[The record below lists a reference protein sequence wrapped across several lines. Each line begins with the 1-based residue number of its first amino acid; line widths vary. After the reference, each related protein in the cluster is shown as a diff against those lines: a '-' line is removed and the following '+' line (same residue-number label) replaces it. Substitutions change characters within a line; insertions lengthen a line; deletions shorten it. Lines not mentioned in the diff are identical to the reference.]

1 MGWTIVGSGWGGQ
14 HSRVRTNE
22 EGSARAPDG
31 VYLWK
36 RNNGALQELGPP
48 QGKLCKFGFF
58 PGKIKSPP
66 TQSRGGGSFE
76 ELAGGFKMDAK
87 LELNGEELLEVDIC
101 DRGVCSED
109 ESGVFVNSASSLQ
122 EEFSGFQQWASP
134 PLSAHRDTSS
144 PPGQQSHTGAG
155 APPGSAAPR
164 ARRGEDSDAESP
176 ADGLRAPRSSIVDC
190 LLVELYETYSGGS
203 RRNADSWDSS
213 TEASGSDA
221 FPGRSNSGSSFLQ
234 ELQEKHTRRLQMN
247 YLGQKGKCTSCKSV
261 LFVCVFLKIYIKSRS
276 FRTITN
282 TKL

>member
-1 MGWTIVGSGWGGQ
+1 MAGG
-14 HSRVRTNE
+14 R
-22 EGSARAPDG
+22 
-31 VYLWK
+31 
-36 RNNGALQELGPP
+36 
-48 QGKLCKFGFF
+48 
-58 PGKIKSPP
+58 
-66 TQSRGGGSFE
+66 FE
-76 ELAGGFKMDAK
+76 EFTGDLKMDAE

-134 PLSAHRDTSS
+134 SLSPQSDTSS
-144 PPGQQSHTGAG
+144 PPGQQRHTGAG

-164 ARRGEDSDAESP
+164 ARTAADSDAESP

-247 YLGQKGKCTSCKSV
+247 YLGQKGKATSCKADFV
-261 LFVCVFLKIYIKSRS
+261 LCCSQ
-276 FRTITN
+276 
-282 TKL
+282 